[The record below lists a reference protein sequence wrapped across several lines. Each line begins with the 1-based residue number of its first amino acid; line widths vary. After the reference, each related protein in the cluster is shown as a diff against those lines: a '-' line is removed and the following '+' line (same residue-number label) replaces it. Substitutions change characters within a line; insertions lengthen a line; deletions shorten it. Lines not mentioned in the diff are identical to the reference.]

1 MSDHRLTETERTR
14 LFADRV
20 RELYTDLFSDDWP
33 DDNPL
38 TLGAL
43 IVGISVE
50 YLDGDFDYIAVRSAP
65 KTHALGL
72 ARQLEADFIQL
83 NDE

>member
-1 MSDHRLTETERTR
+1 MPIDHDLTEAERTR

-20 RELYTDLFSDDWP
+20 RELYTELFSDTWP
-33 DDNPL
+33 EDQPL

-43 IVGISVE
+43 VVGIAVE
-50 YLDGDFDYIAVRSAP
+50 YLDGDFDYVALRSAP

-72 ARQLEADFIQL
+72 ARQMEADFIHIE
-83 NDE
+83 D